1 MWLEPLGV
9 SKSPSQQLR
18 QVFARNVRLA
28 RNAAGVSQEELA
40 SQAAISQ
47 TYLSQVE
54 SATRAVSID
63 VIERLASALKISV
76 SELMTEH
83 L

>member
-1 MWLEPLGV
+1 M
-9 SKSPSQQLR
+9 SKSPSPQLR

-40 SQAAISQ
+40 SQATISQ

-63 VIERLASALKISV
+63 VIERLASALNLSV
-76 SELMTEH
+76 SELMADE
-83 L
+83 